1 MPPDQAAAHSED
13 RCGRCRT
20 RAVSAE
26 PNGHCGRAV
35 RISRRCS
42 TNLSPMRAMHQRAAI
57 QPHDSQWTLAP
68 HIFLLH
74 VVAEG
79 AGS

>member
-1 MPPDQAAAHSED
+1 MPPDQTAAHSDD
-13 RCGRCRT
+13 RCRYCQT
-20 RAVSAE
+20 LTVSAQ
-26 PNGHCGRAV
+26 PNGQCDRV
-35 RISRRCS
+35 RISLRRS
-42 TNLSPMRAMHQRAAI
+42 TKLSSIRAIRHRLGGR
-57 QPHDSQWTLAP
+57 PHDPPWTLAP